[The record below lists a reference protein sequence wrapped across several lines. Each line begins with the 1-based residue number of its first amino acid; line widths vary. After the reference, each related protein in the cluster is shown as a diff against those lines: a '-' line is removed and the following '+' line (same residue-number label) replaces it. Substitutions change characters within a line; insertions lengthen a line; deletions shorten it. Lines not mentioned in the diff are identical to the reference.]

1 MWSDFLHFASHI
13 HDRTSEANFSRE
25 YFTSKSAIQCPPKTQ
40 INQVL
45 WVFGGIGFA
54 FTSVIF
60 SFASFSTT
68 DPSIGNT
75 RLLSLTAQRE
85 GSHKRRFTIVTTVT
99 LPREHYDRRLS
110 QFERGNANRWPPH
123 RLVSPRRASF
133 CHAAPA
139 PAHGASGYICNPRIL
154 SSFPAVSR
162 AGQVCTRKRNGLHSR
177 PTARLYLLQRADY
190 TCKKSCEK
198 RRAQIPRYRLINEGV
213 ATTRKPTRKPKCV
226 FRTQSK
232 FSKC

>member
-1 MWSDFLHFASHI
+1 M
-13 HDRTSEANFSRE
+13 R
-25 YFTSKSAIQCPPKTQ
+25 
-40 INQVL
+40 
-45 WVFGGIGFA
+45 FGGIGFA
-54 FTSVIF
+54 FTPVIF
-60 SFASFSTT
+60 FLRLPAQPIRRSATPAYLAWRRSAKEVISA
-68 DPSIGNT
+68 DLPLS
-75 RLLSLTAQRE
+75 RPLLSRE
-85 GSHKRRFTIVTTVT
+85 SITIDGSRNLSAAMQTD
-99 LPREHYDRRLS
+99 DRLD
-110 QFERGNANRWPPH
+110 
-123 RLVSPRRASF
+123 SF
-133 CHAAPA
+133 CLAAPA

-190 TCKKSCEK
+190 TCKKSCER
-198 RRAQIPRYRLINEGV
+198 RRAQIPRYRLITEGV